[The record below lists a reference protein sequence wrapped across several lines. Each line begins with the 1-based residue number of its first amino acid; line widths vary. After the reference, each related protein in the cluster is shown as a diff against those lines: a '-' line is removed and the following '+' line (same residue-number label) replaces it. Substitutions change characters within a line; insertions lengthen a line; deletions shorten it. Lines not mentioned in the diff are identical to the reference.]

1 MPRLLVIILLLAS
14 TSMAR
19 ALLAVPLFPEGR
31 PDSTQFERLHYY
43 ENYKIRVRLL
53 DGKEIRGW
61 ATVTD
66 SGLVLTSSHLQ
77 NLSLRVYETDFARWN
92 QIDSIRQID
101 TPPRWPVI
109 LLCSV
114 AIISLYLLIG
124 LRDFT

>member
-1 MPRLLVIILLLAS
+1 MQRLIVIMLLLAS

-31 PDSTQFERLHYY
+31 PDSTQLERLRYY

-61 ATVTD
+61 ATLTD

-77 NLSLRVYETDFARWN
+77 NISLRVYETDFARWN
-92 QIDSIRQID
+92 QIDSIRQMEKS
-101 TPPRWPVI
+101 PRWPAI

-114 AIISLYLLIG
+114 AIISLYLLIS
-124 LRDFT
+124 LRHFT